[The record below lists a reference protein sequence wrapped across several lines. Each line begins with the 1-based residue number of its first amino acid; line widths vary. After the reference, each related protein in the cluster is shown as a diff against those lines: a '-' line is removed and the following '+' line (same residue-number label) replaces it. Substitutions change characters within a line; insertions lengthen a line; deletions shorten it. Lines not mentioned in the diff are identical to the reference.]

1 MAWVLTAVSKH
12 TSADHRSRA
21 IDKAPKSVDMTQ
33 SNEHA
38 DEDEFHLD
46 LLKQSVDL
54 IWRATL
60 QGEFTFFSP
69 SLKAMT
75 GFEPEE
81 LLHKPVS
88 EYAPLFLTEK
98 SAKVAVESLNNRKAG
113 MFGKEP
119 LKFDLTFKRK
129 DGSEYIGEMRTSP
142 ILNEEGEIVGVQGT
156 NRDVTEQRLAMK
168 ELEKS
173 RQLLLVFFEMS
184 SDPCCITERSTGAII
199 DVNPVWQATFGWTR
213 EDAIGKPLVDLKIL
227 TDQNQKDLDENLGK
241 VAENGMTIE
250 YKITLHAK
258 DGEER
263 YCILDCRAVDI
274 SGVECV
280 CILMDDITNKEKLEK
295 ERLRL
300 EKLESLGVFAGGI
313 AHEVNN
319 SLTEVM
325 GNLSLARLSEN
336 VEEQASFL
344 EKSESASLQ
353 VKTIAQQLLTFSKG
367 GEPARESVDLK
378 KLLLKTVA
386 SSLHDSNIQSEFF
399 IEDKLWQANI
409 DKEQIR
415 QVIHNLIANARHAV
429 LDEGSISIS
438 AKNIELLPGTK
449 VPAEPGSYVQISI
462 SDQGAG
468 IALNDQAKI
477 FDPFYTTKRSGKG
490 LGLAVCHSII
500 SKHHGHISVD
510 SRVDAGS
517 TFSFLL
523 PGEQQ
528 SSKTAELAQDGELK
542 TGKGKILVMDDSESI
557 QLLMKAMLA
566 RLGYEAVITSD
577 GSEAIKKYRAAM
589 SSNHGFLAVIL
600 DLTVP
605 GGMGGQKALQTLLE
619 IDPQVKAIVASGY
632 SDSDVLAQY
641 QDYGFLGSIPK
652 PFRIM
657 ELGAALDKVT
667 GDCESAVS

>member
-1 MAWVLTAVSKH
+1 
-12 TSADHRSRA
+12 
-21 IDKAPKSVDMTQ
+21 MTQ
-33 SNEHA
+33 SDKQEN
-38 DEDEFHLD
+38 DEELHLD

-54 IWRATL
+54 IWRATP

-88 EYAPLFLTEK
+88 EYAPLFMTEE
-98 SAKVAVESLNNRKAG
+98 SAKVAVESLGNRKAG
-113 MFGKEP
+113 KFGIEP
-119 LKFDLTFKRK
+119 LKFDLIFKRK

-142 ILNEEGEIVGVQGT
+142 ILNEEGEIVGIQGT
-156 NRDVTEQRLAMK
+156 TRDVTEQRLVVK

-173 RQLLLVFFEMS
+173 REMLLIFFEMS
-184 SDPCCITERSTGAII
+184 SDPCCITERSSGAII

-227 TDQNQKDLDENLGK
+227 TSQKQKELDENLGK
-241 VAENGMTIE
+241 VAEDGTAIE
-250 YKITLHAK
+250 YKITLHTK

-263 YCILDCRAVDI
+263 YCILDCRLVDI

-280 CILMDDITNKEKLEK
+280 CILMDDITKKEKLEK

-336 VEEQASFL
+336 HEEQASFL

-353 VKTIAQQLLTFSKG
+353 VKAIAQQLLTFSKG
-367 GEPARESVDLK
+367 GEPTRELVDLK
-378 KLLLKTVA
+378 KLLLTTVP
-386 SSLHDSNIQSEFF
+386 SSLHGSNIQSEFR

-409 DKEQIR
+409 DREQIR
-415 QVIHNLIANARHAV
+415 QVIHNLIANARQAMP
-429 LDEGSISIS
+429 DEGSISIS
-438 AKNIELLPGTK
+438 AKNIDILPGTEIP
-449 VPAEPGSYVQISI
+449 VGPGPYVQISI
-462 SDQGAG
+462 GDQGAG
-468 IALNDQAKI
+468 IAAHEHAKI

-490 LGLAVCHSII
+490 LGLAVSHSII
-500 SKHHGHISVD
+500 SKHHGHITFD
-510 SRVDAGS
+510 SRVNTGS

-523 PGEQQ
+523 PGELQN
-528 SSKTAELAQDGELK
+528 SKAAEPVQDGELK
-542 TGKGKILVMDDSESI
+542 TGRGKILVMDDSESI

-577 GSEAIKKYRAAM
+577 GSEAIEKYRAAL
-589 SSNHGFLAVIL
+589 SSDQTFLAVIL

-605 GGMGGQKALQTLLE
+605 GGMGGQKALQILLE
-619 IDPQVKAIVASGY
+619 IDPQAKAIVASGY

-667 GDCESAVS
+667 GGCESAVS